1 MADNEKS
8 KGTDASDPMTELL
21 RQMGLCED
29 EIEGALDLAEKIEK
43 KVEVKSKVG
52 AIPSNLNA
60 LSKDSLIK
68 MVKEQKSQLNHFQ
81 NVVAPQFI
89 LLIKKYKDRV
99 LTLEGK
105 LREKSKKID
114 EMSLKLEFLLK

>member
-1 MADNEKS
+1 MADNEKPKNADS
-8 KGTDASDPMTELL
+8 SDPMTELL

-43 KVEVKSKVG
+43 TVVEKAKDDT
-52 AIPSNLNA
+52 IPANLNA
-60 LSKDSLIK
+60 LSKDELINTIK
-68 MVKEQKSQLNHFQ
+68 SQKSQLQHFQ

-99 LTLEGK
+99 LALEGK
-105 LREKSKKID
+105 LRDKSKKID
-114 EMSLKLEFLLK
+114 ELSLKLEYLIK